1 MRLKKHAEELTKW
14 SWRREAGGEYEP
26 AGRDP
31 ESDDQRRGGNC
42 VAGLGV
48 AACRGVGRGSAAPRL
63 ILDRQLNITARRS
76 RMSQTNVRARLLIPY
91 TNITPSTHIFSA
103 HIDFTHIHSTLIYF
117 TRIYSMLFIL
127 LAFIALATAQRV
139 PGQSQEKS
147 RANSIRS
154 GVIRLR
160 LLY

>member
-76 RMSQTNVRARLLIPY
+76 RMSQTNVRARLLIPCA
-91 TNITPSTHIFSA
+91 NITPSTHIFSA

-117 TRIYSMLFIL
+117 TRIYSTLFYSTGIHCTCYCS
-127 LAFIALATAQRV
+127 ASAGPV
-139 PGQSQEKS
+139 PREKQSK
-147 RANSIRS
+147 
-154 GVIRLR
+154 
-160 LLY
+160 